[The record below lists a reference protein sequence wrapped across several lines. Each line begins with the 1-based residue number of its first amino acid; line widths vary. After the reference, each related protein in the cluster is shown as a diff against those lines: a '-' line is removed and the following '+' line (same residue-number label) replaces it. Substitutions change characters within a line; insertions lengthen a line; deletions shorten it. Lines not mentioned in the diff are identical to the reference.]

1 MLGRKSILS
10 IGLVLCVVDE
20 LFLFLYIFF
29 LRDVVI
35 IIKKNTLILFC
46 IFERH
51 QTRTGSLLVFES

>member
-46 IFERH
+46 IFERQ
-51 QTRTGSLLVFES
+51 QT